1 MVESRSHD
9 LTPNIRDFMDSAEHG
24 VVLFTMGFIFNAKVD
39 MKLVLA
45 VRIYLYLTTFAI
57 IFIHNGSSLQAVPH
71 ATIAG
76 LMSVFSRLP
85 QRVIMKLDSE
95 HWTRAAPDNVMV
107 VSWVS

>member
-1 MVESRSHD
+1 MYG
-9 LTPNIRDFMDSAEHG
+9 TP
-24 VVLFTMGFIFNAKVD
+24 
-39 MKLVLA
+39 
-45 VRIYLYLTTFAI
+45 
-57 IFIHNGSSLQAVPH
+57 LQAVPH

>member
-1 MVESRSHD
+1 
-9 LTPNIRDFMDSAEHG
+9 MDSAEHG

-45 VRIYLYLTTFAI
+45 VRIYLYLITFAI

>member
-1 MVESRSHD
+1 
-9 LTPNIRDFMDSAEHG
+9 MDSAEHG

-45 VRIYLYLTTFAI
+45 VRIYLYLITFAI

-107 VSWVS
+107 VSWVSR

>member
-1 MVESRSHD
+1 
-9 LTPNIRDFMDSAEHG
+9 MDSAEHG

-45 VRIYLYLTTFAI
+45 VRIYLYLITFAI
-57 IFIHNGSSLQAVPH
+57 IFIHNGSPLQAVPH